1 MNLEDNKVS
10 VNNLLKN
17 IAHQWR
23 QPLSQINSNVF
34 AIDEV
39 LYELDIKDKRIEE
52 RLLEIE
58 KLTAQLSKTID
69 DFRVEKSRMFMVKE
83 LLDELSSV
91 MEMTLRDKNIKFT
104 MDIKANFSY
113 FGNER
118 ELFQVI
124 TVLINNAKDALV
136 ERNVFLPKIEI
147 ATIEEGEYS
156 IIKIKDNAGGMTQK
170 IIEKIFEKDYST
182 KHLSEGS
189 GIGLAMAQSII
200 EEKFSGSLS
209 AKNLDEGSCFE
220 IRLKA

>member
-1 MNLEDNKVS
+1 LNLEDNKVS

-104 MDIKANFSY
+104 MDIKENFSY

-147 ATIEEGEYS
+147 VTTEEGDYS